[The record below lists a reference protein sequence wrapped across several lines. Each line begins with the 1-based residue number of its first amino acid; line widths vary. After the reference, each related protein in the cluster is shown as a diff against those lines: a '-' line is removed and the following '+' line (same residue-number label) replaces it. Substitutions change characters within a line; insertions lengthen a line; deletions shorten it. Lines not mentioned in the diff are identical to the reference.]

1 MRLIALNRLS
11 IPSIGRDFSP
21 LSLPFDPCPS
31 FSRSNDHVLR
41 NTWLFHV
48 RLQREPHLEMLT
60 ENCYNSPVL
69 CFHVTVY
76 VITRFEYA
84 PNEKF
89 SYDDRKSEPFETE
102 EKYDKNISN
111 YRITP
116 LVERE
121 GSSIRV
127 TSISPFLPFDQL
139 FSCPPLRTICMNNES
154 LNESWR
160 REVDEK
166 IRNVRDA
173 CVEARVLITNI
184 CIYVCVYIFDDTPEA
199 FAFRKLYV

>member
-48 RLQREPHLEMLT
+48 RLQREPRLQMLT

-116 LVERE
+116 LVERK

-127 TSISPFLPFDQL
+127 TSISPFCL
-139 FSCPPLRTICMNNES
+139 STNSS
-154 LNESWR
+154 LALHSGRFAW
-160 REVDEK
+160 
-166 IRNVRDA
+166 
-173 CVEARVLITNI
+173 ITNRWTNRGGEKSTRKFET
-184 CIYVCVYIFDDTPEA
+184 YVTRVWKRGF
-199 FAFRKLYV
+199 